1 MTSLEG
7 RRSFLSQ
14 CALLA
19 AVTPLGLLGDISAR
33 AATGDA
39 ARKDD
44 AAPSRRK
51 PPNGFLWGTA
61 NSAYQSEGGNFA
73 SDVWVL
79 EHMKPTIFAEPS
91 GDADDVYHRYEQ
103 DLALAA
109 SLGLNAHRLSIEW
122 SRIEPEPGQVSLAA
136 LAYYRRVLEACHR
149 HGLAPVVTYNH
160 YSVPRWF
167 AAAGG
172 FETEQ
177 GIDPFVR
184 YCETVTQHL
193 GDLIAVA
200 ATFNE
205 PNINALLSWSPAIQ
219 KLAPMLGGIRK
230 VAAQAGGSEHWSSPM
245 LGDFRVQQP
254 IMIKAHAK
262 AYEAIKRVSNGRFP
276 VGVTLALTDDKP
288 ADDSGGVERK
298 RAQVLTPWL
307 DAPGDFIG
315 VQVYTS
321 AVVGADVELPPA
333 AGVELT
339 QMGYPYAPEALAGV
353 IRMVAAQTKRP
364 IYVTEN
370 GIATEDDHRR
380 IEFMRGAVDGMLK
393 CMAEGIDVRGYM
405 HWSLLDNWEWTSG
418 YRPKF
423 GLVEVDRTTFAR
435 TPKPSANYLGQIAR
449 TGRTA

>member
-1 MTSLEG
+1 M
-7 RRSFLSQ
+7 
-14 CALLA
+14 
-19 AVTPLGLLGDISAR
+19 
-33 AATGDA
+33 
-39 ARKDD
+39 
-44 AAPSRRK
+44 
-51 PPNGFLWGTA
+51 
-61 NSAYQSEGGNFA
+61 EGGNVA

-79 EHMKPTIFAEPS
+79 EHMKPSIFVEPS
-91 GDADDVYHRYEQ
+91 GDADDVYHRFEG

-109 SLGLNAHRLSIEW
+109 SLGFNAHRLSIEW
-122 SRIEPEPGQVSLAA
+122 SRIEPEPGQISLAE

-149 HGLAPVVTYNH
+149 HGLAPVVTFNH
-160 YSVPRWF
+160 YTVPRWF

-172 FETEQ
+172 FETEA
-177 GIDPFVR
+177 GIEPFVR

-193 GDLIAVA
+193 GELITVA

-219 KLAPMLGGIRK
+219 KMLPMIAAFRK
-230 VAAQAGGSEHWSSPM
+230 AATQAGGSAQWSSPM
-245 LGDFRVQQP
+245 LADFRVQQP
-254 IMIKAHAK
+254 ILIQAHAK
-262 AYEAIKRVSNGRFP
+262 AYDAITRLSQGRFP
-276 VGVTLALTDDKP
+276 VGVTLSLTDDRP
-288 ADDSGGVERK
+288 ADGSGGVERK

-307 DAPGDFIG
+307 QAPGDFVG

-321 AVVGADVELPPA
+321 AVVGANAELPPT

-339 QMGYPYAPEALAGV
+339 QMGYPYAPEALEGV
-353 IRMVAAQTKRP
+353 IRMVAQQTRRP

-370 GIATEDDHRR
+370 GIATEDDTRR
-380 IEFMRGAVDGMLK
+380 IAFIRGAVDGMLK
-393 CMAEGIDVRGYM
+393 CIADGIDVRGYM

-449 TGRTA
+449 KGKIA